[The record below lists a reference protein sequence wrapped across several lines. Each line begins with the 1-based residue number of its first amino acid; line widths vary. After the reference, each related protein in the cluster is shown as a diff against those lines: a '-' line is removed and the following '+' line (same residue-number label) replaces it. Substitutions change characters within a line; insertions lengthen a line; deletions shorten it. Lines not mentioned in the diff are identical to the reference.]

1 MDVNMTND
9 FDQKFEWNPGRKLW
23 HLLGSFLMVGIFYL
37 WKDLNGPAL
46 NAVTLLVFVW
56 SLVGI
61 TVAIDIIR
69 FYSPRQNKALKGL
82 PFYGK
87 LMRPIEENHF
97 NATTYYILASAI
109 LTTAYEI
116 GWCRESTLVMS
127 LLVVGVADPAAAW
140 TRNRLQKWR
149 LGQERAFGL
158 LAFLLASILVMWG
171 VSRLLDARLSL
182 QCILCIAA
190 IVAVIESYTKYWVTL
205 ARPLTRRVQGYLAH
219 RAARWLLQLYPD
231 DNFVV
236 PVAVALLAG
245 LLPQFI

>member
-1 MDVNMTND
+1 MDVVMSND
-9 FDQKFEWNPGRKLW
+9 VDQKFEWNPGRKFW
-23 HLLGSFLMVGIFYL
+23 HLIGSFLMIGIFYS
-37 WKDLNGPAL
+37 WKDLHGPVL
-46 NAVTLLVFVW
+46 NAVTLLLFVW
-56 SLVGI
+56 SLAGTV
-61 TVAIDIIR
+61 VAIDIIR
-69 FYSPRQNKALKGL
+69 FYSPRQNKAIKEL

-97 NATTYYILASAI
+97 NATTYYILAAAI

-140 TRNRLQKWR
+140 TRNRLQKWH

-182 QCILCIAA
+182 ECILCIAA
-190 IVAVIESYTKYWVTL
+190 IVAVIESYTKYWVAL
-205 ARPLTRRVQGYLAH
+205 ARPVTRRVQRRLAH
-219 RAARWLLQLYPD
+219 RAAQWLLQLYPD
-231 DNFVV
+231 DNLVV
-236 PVAVALLAG
+236 PVAVAILAG
-245 LLPQFI
+245 LLPQIL